1 MSDRFI
7 PNPEQVDDKLINSRI
22 EKWCQAVA
30 KGDREQFAKHLAW
43 EELELEKISP
53 LFGSVCLSNKEI
65 LPGWT
70 ETLGEILL
78 NQLEIE
84 DPLSDRCLTPEK
96 PIPFEE
102 VLLLLV
108 RVARQKLRASV
119 DSGYHLLSEEA
130 LITLERS
137 LLKQLASICVQ
148 CFQLEFSIFR
158 ALKQSSLTKL
168 LGQVQ
173 NRASKKLYQDFVNQL
188 TTGGLLPFFKKYSTK
203 LESCQPQCRYKLM
216 HLY

>member
-1 MSDRFI
+1 MEISQQDLLTIVERASTIAERLSDRFI

-102 VLLLLV
+102 VLLL
-108 RVARQKLRASV
+108 
-119 DSGYHLLSEEA
+119 
-130 LITLERS
+130 
-137 LLKQLASICVQ
+137 
-148 CFQLEFSIFR
+148 
-158 ALKQSSLTKL
+158 
-168 LGQVQ
+168 
-173 NRASKKLYQDFVNQL
+173 
-188 TTGGLLPFFKKYSTK
+188 
-203 LESCQPQCRYKLM
+203 
-216 HLY
+216 